1 MFRMDA
7 SNYYHLNEQRVFDKS
22 LELYR
27 RAIKLDPD
35 NFVLFSDY
43 AESFYGTN
51 PPRWQEGLEA
61 WTQALKIAHD
71 EVEREGVCIH
81 LARIQLKLGHY
92 DQARSS
98 LNAVTNAGYAVMK
111 GRITRNLEAALAKA
125 ATNATPPAPG
135 AK

>member
-1 MFRMDA
+1 MYRKDA
-7 SNYYHLNEQRVFDKS
+7 REYYHLDEQQVFDKA

-51 PPRWQEGLEA
+51 PPRWKEGLQA
-61 WTQALKIAHD
+61 WTEALKIAHD
-71 EVEREGVCIH
+71 DVEREGVYIH
-81 LARIQLKLGHY
+81 LARIHLKLGQY
-92 DQARSS
+92 DQARAS
-98 LNAVTNAGYAVMK
+98 LDAVTNANYATLK
-111 GRITRNLEAALAKA
+111 GRLTRNLNAALAKA
-125 ATNATPPAPG
+125 ATNAPPPTPA